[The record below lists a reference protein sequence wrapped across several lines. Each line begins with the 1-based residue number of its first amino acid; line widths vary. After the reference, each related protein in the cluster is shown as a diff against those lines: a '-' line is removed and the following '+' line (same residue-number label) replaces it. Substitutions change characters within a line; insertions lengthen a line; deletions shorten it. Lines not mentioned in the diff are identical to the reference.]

1 MYKKETKIIGKIGQ
15 ISLIGLL
22 FFVAI
27 LVMPTGGFA
36 TDYTS
41 TSFTVT
47 NPVIDSGTSSGSSA
61 NFGLGQSVSQT
72 AIGKSTSTNFQ
83 LWSGFQYYFKVN
95 ANVLAATPG
104 SAQVSLSWTVPQTFL
119 GIGIASYEVGV
130 GTVSGSY
137 VFTDRGNVTS
147 YVQTGLTNGTP
158 YFFRIKAK
166 SASGLFLVFS
176 NEATATPVAATPP
189 PPPPGPTP
197 SPVPSPVPPPNPPP
211 PPGNGAII
219 LSGLAYPG
227 RTVTILRDG
236 VIVANTIADPG
247 AQFNVRLGNL
257 GAATYAISLYATD
270 ENNRRSPPLS
280 FSQTLSDGVTIT
292 VNNLFLGPTIGL
304 SHTEIKKGDTLS
316 IFGYTAPSS
325 DVTLTV
331 HSTDEFVEK
340 IKAGLNGA
348 YFKAFNTAVLELG
361 DHTGKTQSEKSSL
374 ISPESEAAAF
384 KVGNTSVEIPT
395 DNCKRSDLNCDTKVN
410 LTDFSIL
417 LFYWNQTKPSNARAD
432 INKSGVVD
440 LTDFSIML
448 YDWTG

>member
-1 MYKKETKIIGKIGQ
+1 MKKTSEIKIKGIRIIALMLLG
-15 ISLIGLL
+15 SLVPFLS
-22 FFVAI
+22 A
-27 LVMPTGGFA
+27 A
-36 TDYTS
+36 QNDYTS
-41 TSFTVT
+41 TNFTIT
-47 NPVIDSGTSSGSSA
+47 NPVIDAGLSSSSSA

-95 ANVLAATPG
+95 ANVLTATPG
-104 SAQVSLSWTVPQTFL
+104 AAQVSLSWTVPQTFL
-119 GIGIASYEVGV
+119 GIAVASYEVGV

-166 SASGLFLVFS
+166 SASGLLLVFS
-176 NEATATPVAATPP
+176 NEATATPVVATPP
-189 PPPPGPTP
+189 PPPPPGPA
-197 SPVPSPVPPPNPPP
+197 PSPVPPPNPPP
-211 PPGNGAII
+211 PPPGNGKIV

-236 VIVANTIADPG
+236 VVVANTIADPG
-247 AQFNVRLGNL
+247 AQFNVTLGNL

-280 FSQTLSDGVTIT
+280 FSQTLSDGITIT

-325 DVTLTV
+325 DVTLTI
-331 HSTDEFVEK
+331 HSPNEFIEK

-348 YFKAFNTAVLELG
+348 YFKAFNTSVLEYG
-361 DHTGKTQSEKSSL
+361 DHNGQTQSEKSNL

-384 KVGNTSVEIPT
+384 KVSDTSVEIPT